1 MFSFSIGKFCTNK
14 LANGKRKI
22 ELETLKDLINDQE
35 YTFSNDISQTNV
47 LNIFTNEFPTGS
59 GKNTFKDCIFI
70 EDKKISKPFKT
81 CLENNEFKSMVK
93 EIIEYALDQY
103 NKHYKNTY
111 KDTNFVLYQ
120 KYTYEDACR
129 LLNWQHNE
137 VPLNIG
143 GYKYDQTTKTFPVFI
158 NYDKANDIQDT
169 IKYEDHFIN
178 ESQLIAISKSGRT
191 TSSDDVQNFLYAK
204 ERGIEVHLFV
214 RKNKDDKTSKEFYY
228 LGHMQ
233 AEIDKTKQFV
243 MPNTQKTAVE
253 ILWQLDTPVRE
264 DIYRYIVEE

>member
-1 MFSFSIGKFCTNK
+1 
-14 LANGKRKI
+14 
-22 ELETLKDLINDQE
+22 
-35 YTFSNDISQTNV
+35 
-47 LNIFTNEFPTGS
+47 
-59 GKNTFKDCIFI
+59 
-70 EDKKISKPFKT
+70 
-81 CLENNEFKSMVK
+81 MVK

-178 ESQLIAISKSGRT
+178 ESQLIA
-191 TSSDDVQNFLYAK
+191 V
-204 ERGIEVHLFV
+204 
-214 RKNKDDKTSKEFYY
+214 
-228 LGHMQ
+228 
-233 AEIDKTKQFV
+233 
-243 MPNTQKTAVE
+243 
-253 ILWQLDTPVRE
+253 
-264 DIYRYIVEE
+264 

>member
-1 MFSFSIGKFCTNK
+1 MRSYELNRKKSFNVLKKYEKDYKVRLNELEENFIKFICTK

-35 YTFSNDISQTNV
+35 YTNDLSQTNV

-70 EDKKISKPFKT
+70 EDTKTSKPFKT

-137 VPLNIG
+137 VPLNIADTNMI
-143 GYKYDQTTKTFPVFI
+143 KQPKHSLSLSIMTRQTTFKIPSNMKI
-158 NYDKANDIQDT
+158 
-169 IKYEDHFIN
+169 
-178 ESQLIAISKSGRT
+178 
-191 TSSDDVQNFLYAK
+191 
-204 ERGIEVHLFV
+204 
-214 RKNKDDKTSKEFYY
+214 
-228 LGHMQ
+228 
-233 AEIDKTKQFV
+233 
-243 MPNTQKTAVE
+243 
-253 ILWQLDTPVRE
+253 ILSMKVN
-264 DIYRYIVEE
+264 